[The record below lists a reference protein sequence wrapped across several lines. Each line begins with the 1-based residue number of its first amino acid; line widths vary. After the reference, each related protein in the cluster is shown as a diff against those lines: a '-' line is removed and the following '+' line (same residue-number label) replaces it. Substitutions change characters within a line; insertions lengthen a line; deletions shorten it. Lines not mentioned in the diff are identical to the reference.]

1 MTSPE
6 IEIYT
11 DGSCKGN
18 PGPGGWAFISLHG
31 DKQHKASGHEP
42 KTTNN
47 RMEMMAM
54 IEALK
59 WVWHDSRVPDTAI
72 SATKI
77 HLYSDSNLLVQT
89 INQGW
94 KRKANLDLWSELDR
108 LREWL
113 TIDFI
118 WVKAHHTNKYNN
130 AVDKMALKAAGRKA

>member
-1 MTSPE
+1 MTNAE

-18 PGPGGWAFISLHG
+18 PGPGGWAFIAINNAKENKHT
-31 DKQHKASGHEP
+31 GHEA

-47 RMEMMAM
+47 RMEMTAM

-59 WVWHDSRVPDTAI
+59 WVWHDSHIPDAAI

-77 HLYSDSNLLVQT
+77 NLYSDSNLLVQT
-89 INQGW
+89 LNQGW

-108 LREWL
+108 LRAWL

-130 AVDKMALKAAGRKA
+130 AVDKMALKAAGRK